1 MSEPINARTLT
12 VEQLTELATEANSRA
27 EWSLANACDQAIR
40 DVETGRYADEP
51 TPSMLRCILALRDQ
65 AAADDTPA
73 GRVRRLARYVDEIRA
88 LPLGNNELS
97 HRLLAIAGCL
107 ERIGYAIEAGHF
119 DTLEVVRAIARVELP
134 NNVEELAALCLRR
147 RVVDAMEPV
156 TEHIMAAAA
165 LAILVA
171 DDLRPADLGGTT
183 DEAKAMLAVNE
194 PQRCPFCGCPPD
206 AMPCRDE
213 DGGVWNEATTA
224 DPGENCTAESY
235 DRRQARLDQRPV
247 GGALV
252 PPEAAASYLALLPS
266 RPNIFAGI
274 GEALAKAK
282 PTVIANAEAQAVI
295 DDMTP
300 EELAAMKGTK
310 SKVVILDMAH
320 AGFGQPFQPIVD
332 AFDAEVERR
341 RFEGGFLAHY
351 DDAKADAPTVDWQ
364 AWANGSCPEPGCS
377 LANPHEQGVACV
389 KPTAVCRPDDNACGY
404 CSMCGGPGV
413 RDGVSQY
420 ADKHP
425 EATLCGSCFVTTEQ
439 EKINDPE

>member
-12 VEQLTELATEANSRA
+12 VEQLTELATDANARA

-73 GRVRRLARYVDEIRA
+73 GRVRRLARYVDEVRA

-107 ERIGYAIEAGHF
+107 ERIGYAVESMGQPLGGTIEA
-119 DTLEVVRAIARVELP
+119 VRAIARVELP

-156 TEHIMAAAA
+156 TEHITAAAA

-224 DPGENCTAESY
+224 DAGENCTAESH

-247 GGALV
+247 GGSLV
-252 PPEAAASYLALLPS
+252 PPEAAASYLALLPR
-266 RPNIFAGI
+266 RPSIFGGI

-282 PTVIANAEAQAVI
+282 PTVIPAAEAQGA
-295 DDMTP
+295 
-300 EELAAMKGTK
+300 K
-310 SKVVILDMAH
+310 SEVVILDMAH
-320 AGFGQPFQPIVD
+320 AGFGQPLQPIVD
-332 AFDAEVERR
+332 AFDAEVARRTTTQPHADLPESSDDHECEEAGDMGVCKHCDAMMEPEGDER
-341 RFEGGFLAHY
+341 
-351 DDAKADAPTVDWQ
+351 
-364 AWANGSCPEPGCS
+364 
-377 LANPHEQGVACV
+377 
-389 KPTAVCRPDDNACGY
+389 
-404 CSMCGGPGV
+404 
-413 RDGVSQY
+413 
-420 ADKHP
+420 
-425 EATLCGSCFVTTEQ
+425 
-439 EKINDPE
+439 